1 MTMKL
6 EERPRVP
13 GDGGLT
19 VTQVGG
25 HIGAVVEG
33 LRIGAD
39 LDPAQVRDFRDALLR
54 HKVVFLRGQ
63 DHATDDDQYDFAA
76 QLGEVTSPHPTV
88 KGEGRAV
95 LPIDSEQGKAN
106 SWHTDVT
113 FVDRIPA
120 ISVLRAITLPP
131 YGGSTVWANT
141 VNAYESLDPALKA
154 MVAGLRA
161 IHSNQYDY
169 AGEHPQLGGI
179 DVREER
185 YRQEFAHLLFLTE
198 HPLVRIHP
206 ETREPSLLLGHFVRS
221 ISGLS
226 TFDSQDLFQLLQ
238 RHITRLENT
247 VRWSWQPGDVAI
259 WDNRATQH
267 YAVADYDD
275 HPRRLHRITVAGDV
289 PVGIAGD
296 TSRVIQGDASAYS
309 SVGEAPAA

>member
-13 GDGGLT
+13 RDGGLT

-25 HIGAVVEG
+25 HIGAVVSG
-33 LRIGAD
+33 LKIGDNLGA
-39 LDPAQVRDFRDALLR
+39 AVVEEFRNALLQ

-63 DHATDDDQYDFAA
+63 DHATADDHYDFAA
-76 QLGEVTSPHPTV
+76 RLGEVTSPHPTV
-88 KGEGRAV
+88 QGDGKAV

-120 ISVLRAITLPP
+120 ISVLRAVTLPP
-131 YGGSTVWANT
+131 YGGTTVWANT
-141 VNAYESLDPALKA
+141 VRAYETLNPALRA
-154 MVAGLRA
+154 MVRGLRA
-161 IHSNQYDY
+161 VHSNQYDY
-169 AGEHPQLGGI
+169 AGEHPQLGGV
-179 DVREER
+179 DVREEK

-198 HPLVRIHP
+198 HPLVRVHP

-221 ISGLS
+221 ITGLS
-226 TFDSQDLFQLLQ
+226 TLDSQDLFQLLQ

-247 VRWSWQPGDVAI
+247 IRWSWQPGDFAI

-267 YAVADYDD
+267 YAVADYDG
-275 HPRRLHRITVAGDV
+275 HPRLMHRITVAGDV
-289 PVGIAGD
+289 PVGIGGD
-296 TSRVIQGDASAYS
+296 TSRVIQGDASGYS
-309 SVGEAPAA
+309 SVGGTPAA

>member
-1 MTMKL
+1 MLKIEARNSTLQVNK
-6 EERPRVP
+6 
-13 GDGGLT
+13 
-19 VTQVGG
+19 VGG
-25 HIGAVVEG
+25 HVGAVIEG
-33 LRIGAD
+33 LKIGAD
-39 LDPAQVRDFRDALLR
+39 LDPSKVREFRNALLE

-63 DHATDDDQYDFAA
+63 EHATDADQYDFAA

-88 KGEGRAV
+88 KGDGQAV
-95 LPIDSEQGKAN
+95 LPINSEEGKAN

-120 ISVLRAITLPP
+120 ISVLRAVTLPP
-131 YGGSTVWANT
+131 YGGTTVWANT
-141 VNAYESLDPALKA
+141 VNAYETLHPALQA
-154 MVAGLRA
+154 MVGGLRA

-206 ETREPSLLLGHFVRS
+206 ETDEPSLLLGHFVRS
-221 ISGLS
+221 ITGLS
-226 TFDSQDLFQLLQ
+226 TADSQDLFALLQ

-247 VRWSWQPGDVAI
+247 VRWTWHPGDIAI

-275 HPRRLHRITVAGDV
+275 HPRLMHRITVAGDV
-289 PVGIAGD
+289 PAGLAGD
-296 TSRVIQGDASAYS
+296 VSRVIQGDASAYS
-309 SVGEAPAA
+309 SVGETPAA

>member
-1 MTMKL
+1 VTELFDVVKL
-6 EERPRVP
+6 
-13 GDGGLT
+13 GAN
-19 VTQVGG
+19 
-25 HIGAVVEG
+25 IGA
-33 LRIGAD
+33 RIDGVRLADD
-39 LDPAQVRDFRDALLR
+39 LDAHTVAAINDALLE
-54 HKVVFLRGQ
+54 HKVIFFRDQHDL
-63 DHATDDDQYDFAA
+63 DDDGQLAFAGK
-76 QLGEVTSPHPTV
+76 LGTPTTAHPTLSA
-88 KGEGRAV
+88 GESV
-95 LPIDSEQGKAN
+95 LPIDSRYDKAN

-120 ISVLRAITLPP
+120 ISVLRAVTLPP
-131 YGGSTVWANT
+131 YGGTTVWANT
-141 VNAYESLDPALKA
+141 VNAYETLNPALKA
-154 MVAGLRA
+154 MVGGLRA

-185 YRQEFAHLLFLTE
+185 YRKEFAHLLFLTE

-206 ETREPSLLLGHFVRS
+206 ETQEPSLLLGHFVRS
-221 ISGLS
+221 ITGLS

-247 VRWSWQPGDVAI
+247 VRWSWQPGDIAI

-309 SVGEAPAA
+309 SAGGTRAA